1 MGRPNLPPWQQVFS
15 EMAEA
20 GFLYAELGPLGYL
33 PQDASVIR
41 NAMSERKLQVVGAAL
56 LEPLLDPAVTE
67 RSLNA
72 ARRLSRLI
80 SESGGKFLVIVD
92 WVTPERG
99 RTAGRPSDAPRLTG
113 ERLSHF
119 HWMFEEIGRIS
130 KKEFGVQAVAH
141 AHGGTYLEFE
151 DEIEALLA
159 ATDPDLVELAI
170 DTGHSVFAGF
180 DPTALYE
187 HHCERTTYVN
197 FKDVDGVVLERANRE
212 KLSFL
217 EAVDAGIFC
226 KLGAGVV
233 DLRAFTGT
241 MMGHS
246 FSGPAVIEQD
256 RDPASPGDPLSDAR
270 QSIAFLKSIGLEAG
284 MQKAV

>member
-1 MGRPNLPPWQQVFS
+1 MFLKLRFEGENSMNPRVQLAGAPVSWGVDHMGRPNLPPWQQVFS

-20 GFLYAELGPLGYL
+20 GFLYVELGPLGYL

-56 LEPLLDPAVTE
+56 VEPLLDRAVTE
-67 RSLNA
+67 RCLNA

-151 DEIEALLA
+151 DEIEALLLEHPAVADA
-159 ATDPDLVELAI
+159 AVIGKPHPEAGEIPKAFVVRKPGQPLTAADVVAFVKGRLANYKVPGEVE
-170 DTGHSVFAGF
+170 F
-180 DPTALYE
+180 
-187 HHCERTTYVN
+187 
-197 FKDVDGVVLERANRE
+197 
-212 KLSFL
+212 
-217 EAVDAGIFC
+217 VDAIPKTPSGKILRRVL
-226 KLGAGVV
+226 KERELGE
-233 DLRAFTGT
+233 R
-241 MMGHS
+241 
-246 FSGPAVIEQD
+246 
-256 RDPASPGDPLSDAR
+256 
-270 QSIAFLKSIGLEAG
+270 
-284 MQKAV
+284 